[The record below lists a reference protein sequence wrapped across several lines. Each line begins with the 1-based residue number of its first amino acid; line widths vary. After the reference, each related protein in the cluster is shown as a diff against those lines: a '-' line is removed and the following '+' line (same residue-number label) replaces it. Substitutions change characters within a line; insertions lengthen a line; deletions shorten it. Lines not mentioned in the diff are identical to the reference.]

1 MNRRDI
7 PVDSHWFRCWRH
19 KLKLLRKALLDGYFL
34 LDIDERDMPSIFR
47 QVVDYLQARGTLTAA
62 GREELEAGLLA
73 REKEH
78 STAIGNAVAV
88 PHAYLDAIHEPV
100 IVFVRLV
107 HPVNLGAPD
116 GVPTQFLFVL
126 LGPTGVVEQH
136 LDALAEVVRLMSD
149 EEFRYDAARAPT
161 QLELLTALDRF
172 GSRTAPPSEPKAE
185 RPDALAYSGR
195 LFGGLVQDIRRRLP
209 HYTSDFREG
218 FHGKSL
224 ASILFLFFA
233 CLAPA
238 VTFGGIM
245 AELTD
250 NHIGAVEMI
259 AGSAICGV
267 AYALFS
273 GQPLIIL
280 GGTGPLLVYTWLLYV
295 LCLQTG
301 LEDYFLET
309 RAWVGL
315 WTGLVLVV
323 LAATDASCLMRYFTR
338 FTDEIFAALIS
349 IIFIYAAVEAL
360 AHIVSDVYEV
370 DRVSHDRAL
379 VPLIL
384 AMGTFFIAFGL
395 SRFRRSRYLLPQI
408 REFLADF
415 GPTLALATMTLVAV
429 TLFHDVQAT
438 TLPAPDTIQPTM
450 ERSWLINPFVAPGW
464 VWIAALGPAL
474 LASVL
479 VYLDQNITARLVNS
493 RDHKLQKGEAYHYD
507 LAVMGVLIAVCS
519 LFGLPWLVAAT
530 VRSLNHLHSL
540 ATIESVVTRDG
551 DSKDRVLHVRET
563 RVTGFAIHLLVGLSV
578 FALPLLKMIPMSVLY
593 GLFLF
598 MGIVSMAGNQFFE
611 RLRLWLM
618 DPSLYPTTHYIR
630 RVPIW
635 KIHKFTLL
643 QLACLL
649 ILGIVEVTPLGILF
663 PLFLVLLVPVRIIAE
678 RFFTPEEL
686 AALDSEEEPEEEEMQ
701 WA

>member
-1 MNRRDI
+1 MPGNEFAETCCRRNQ
-7 PVDSHWFRCWRH
+7 
-19 KLKLLRKALLDGYFL
+19 LKQFRKALLDGCFL
-34 LDIDERDMPSIFR
+34 LDLDARDMPSIFR
-47 QVVDYLQARGTLTAA
+47 HVVNYLVARGTVAA
-62 GREELEAGLLA
+62 AQQEDLKAALVSREEL
-73 REKEH
+73 H

-88 PHAYLDAIHEPV
+88 PHAYSDAVQEPV
-100 IVFVRLV
+100 IFFVRLA
-107 HPVNLGAPD
+107 HAMNLGAPD
-116 GVPTQFLFVL
+116 GVAVQFMVIL
-126 LGPTGVVEQH
+126 LGPTGAVEQH
-136 LDALAEVVRLMSD
+136 LDALANIARLMSD
-149 EEFRYDAARAPT
+149 DEFRYDAAEAPT
-161 QLELLTALDRF
+161 QLELITALDRF
-172 GSRTAPPSEPKAE
+172 EARTAPKVE
-185 RPDALAYSGR
+185 RPDSLAWTGR
-195 LFGGLVQDIRRRLP
+195 LFGGVIQDIRRRLP
-209 HYTSDFREG
+209 HYASDFRDG
-218 FHGKSL
+218 FHSKSV
-224 ASILFLFFA
+224 ASVLFLFFA

-245 AELTD
+245 AELTE

-259 AGSAICGV
+259 VGSALCGV
-267 AYALFS
+267 VYSLFA

-295 LCLQTG
+295 LCGQVG
-301 LEDYFLET
+301 LGEYFLET

-315 WTGLVLVV
+315 WTGIVLIV
-323 LAATDASCLMRYFTR
+323 LAATDASCLMKYFTR

-360 AHIVSDVYEV
+360 AHIVSSVYEV
-370 DRVSHDRAL
+370 DHVSHDEAL

-384 AMGTFFIAFGL
+384 AMGTFFIAFTL

-415 GPTLALATMTLVAV
+415 GPTIALAVMTLLAA
-429 TLFHDVQAT
+429 TWFHDVVTAR
-438 TLPAPDTIQPTM
+438 LPAPDIIGPSLNQSDVK
-450 ERSWLINPFVAPGW
+450 RSWLVNPFDAPSW

-474 LASVL
+474 LAAVL
-479 VYLDQNITARLVNS
+479 VFLDQNITARLINS

-530 VRSLNHLHSL
+530 VRSLNHVHSL

-551 DSKDRVLHVRET
+551 DARERVLHVRET
-563 RVTGFAIHLLVGLSV
+563 RVTGLAIHLMIGLSV
-578 FALPLLKMIPMSVLY
+578 FALPLLKIIPMAVLY

-598 MGIVSMAGNQFFE
+598 MGVVSMAGNQFFE

-618 DPSLYPTTHYIR
+618 DSSLYPSTHYIR
-630 RVPIW
+630 RVPMW
-635 KIHKFTLL
+635 TIHKFTML

-649 ILGIVEVTPLGILF
+649 VLGIVEVTPLGILF
-663 PLFLVLLVPVRIIAE
+663 PLFLCLLVPVRILAE

-686 AALDSEEEPEEEEMQ
+686 EALDSEEEPEDEETQ
-701 WA
+701 WV